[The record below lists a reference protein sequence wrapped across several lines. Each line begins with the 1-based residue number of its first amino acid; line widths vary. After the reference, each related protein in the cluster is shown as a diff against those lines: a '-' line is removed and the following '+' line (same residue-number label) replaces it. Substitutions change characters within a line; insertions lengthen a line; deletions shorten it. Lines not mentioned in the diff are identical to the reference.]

1 MPDGARHKLRFWEF
15 TSDENQKLFFSNMPG
30 RQLRGYKIAQELT
43 TDFYPDWNE
52 QNDTAQ
58 YSGALIDPAYTS
70 TEDQNLFFRE
80 NLSQQFRS
88 YNIANGVMAD
98 YYDGNDVP
106 VVTQPP
112 NATLDYGEN
121 YSYTISVSDV
131 DSSLSYSLISNLS
144 WLGISGNV
152 ISGTASSPGTS
163 TVTIRVSD
171 GTVNVDKSFTITVN
185 QDDAISS

>member
-1 MPDGARHKLRFWEF
+1 MKIRNF
-15 TSDENQKLFFSNMPG
+15 FFSNMPG

-58 YSGALIDPAYTS
+58 YSGALIHPEYTS

-98 YYDGNDVP
+98 YYDANDL

-112 NATLDYGEN
+112 NATLVYGEN

-131 DSSLSYSLISNLS
+131 DSSLSYGLISNLS

-152 ISGTASSPGTS
+152 ISGTASSSGTS

-171 GTVNVDKSFTITVN
+171 GTVNVDKSFTITVK
-185 QDDAISS
+185 SR

>member
-1 MPDGARHKLRFWEF
+1 MINSTLELSAVGK
-15 TSDENQKLFFSNMPG
+15 ENSLIKISGNSEI
-30 RQLRGYKIAQELT
+30 RQEILGPI
-43 TDFYPDWNE
+43 
-52 QNDTAQ
+52 
-58 YSGALIDPAYTS
+58 
-70 TEDQNLFFRE
+70 
-80 NLSQQFRS
+80 
-88 YNIANGVMAD
+88 NIANGVMAD

-185 QDDAISS
+185 QDDAIST